1 MEFPFEI
8 IIRSVCIY
16 LFILIAIRL
25 FGKKEFS
32 QLSIIDL
39 VFILLI
45 SNSVQNAMVG
55 PDVSLIGG
63 LVAAGSLF
71 LTNYL
76 LKLLIY
82 RSSTLNKFF
91 QGEPIILIHEGKVI
105 EKNIRKQQ
113 ISMDALEMSVREHGV
128 SKIEDVDLAY
138 LEVDGSITVLSNNFQ
153 KHSKIKRRV
162 HKSLSKM

>member
-55 PDVSLIGG
+55 PDVSLVGG

-91 QGEPIILIHEGKVI
+91 QGEPIVLIHEGKVI
-105 EKNIRKQQ
+105 EKNTRKQQ
-113 ISMDALEMSVREHGV
+113 ISMDALELAVREHGV
-128 SKIEDVDLAY
+128 SKVEDVDLAL
-138 LEVDGSITVLSNNFQ
+138 LEVDGSITILSNNFQ
-153 KHSKIKRRV
+153 KHTKIKRRV

>member
-55 PDVSLIGG
+55 PDVSLVGG

-82 RSSTLNKFF
+82 RSRTLDKFF
-91 QGEPIILIHEGKVI
+91 QGEPIVLIHEGKVI
-105 EKNIRKQQ
+105 EKNTRKQQ
-113 ISMDALEMSVREHGV
+113 ISMDALELAVREHGV
-128 SKIEDVDLAY
+128 SKIEDVDLAL
-138 LEVDGSITVLSNNFQ
+138 LEVDGSITILSNNFQ
-153 KHSKIKRRV
+153 KHTKIKRRV

>member
-82 RSSTLNKFF
+82 RSRTLDKFF
-91 QGEPIILIHEGKVI
+91 QGEPIVLIHEGKVI
-105 EKNIRKQQ
+105 EKNTRKQQ
-113 ISMDALEMSVREHGV
+113 ISMDALELAVREHGV
-128 SKIEDVDLAY
+128 SKIEDVDLAL
-138 LEVDGSITVLSNNFQ
+138 LEVDGSITILSNNFQ
-153 KHSKIKRRV
+153 KHTKIKRRV

>member
-8 IIRSVCIY
+8 ILRCVSVYI
-16 LFILIAIRL
+16 FILITIRL

-45 SNSVQNAMVG
+45 SNAVQNAMVG
-55 PDVSLIGG
+55 PDVSLVGG

-82 RSSTLNKFF
+82 RSKTLNKFF
-91 QGEPIILIHEGKVI
+91 QGEPIVLIHEGKVI

-113 ISMDALEMSVREHGV
+113 ISMDTLELAVREHGV
-128 SKIEDVDLAY
+128 SKIEDVDLAL
-138 LEVDGSITVLSNNFQ
+138 LEVDGSITILSNSFQ

>member
-55 PDVSLIGG
+55 PDVSLVGG

-91 QGEPIILIHEGKVI
+91 QGEPIVLIHEGKVI
-105 EKNIRKQQ
+105 EKNTRKQQ
-113 ISMDALEMSVREHGV
+113 ISMDALELAVREHGV
-128 SKIEDVDLAY
+128 SKIEDVDLAL
-138 LEVDGSITVLSNNFQ
+138 LEVDGSITILSNNFQ
-153 KHSKIKRRV
+153 KHTKIKRRV